1 MDLLTK
7 EPRIKL
13 HNILSTFPV
22 DAQSRQRGILVR
34 VFVMNGRPFAKTFSK
49 GDVDFFGFGGDQA
62 VDHETEFDGEFGEI
76 REVERRIR
84 FDGSG
89 FIVLS

>member
-1 MDLLTK
+1 MWISLG
-7 EPRIKL
+7 
-13 HNILSTFPV
+13 SV
-22 DAQSRQRGILVR
+22 
-34 VFVMNGRPFAKTFSK
+34 
-49 GDVDFFGFGGDQA
+49 GDQA